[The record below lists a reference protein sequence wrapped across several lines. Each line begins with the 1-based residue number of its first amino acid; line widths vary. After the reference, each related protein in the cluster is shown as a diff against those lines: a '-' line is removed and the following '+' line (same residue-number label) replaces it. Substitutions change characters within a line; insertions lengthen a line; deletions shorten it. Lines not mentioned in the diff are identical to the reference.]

1 MDISVPL
8 KFLIVSIGER
18 IFPNDAEEAGRRG
31 PASSRVTASGN
42 GKMQSGQRGHAF
54 IASN

>member
-8 KFLIVSIGER
+8 KFPIVSIGER

-42 GKMQSGQRGHAF
+42 GKMQSGKRGHAF